1 MYLKT
6 VLFVIVSFFSDVLC
20 YDLCSET
27 RSCSFDINYSPQNIE
42 QKLVTKKVGENFE
55 YTCFGGNNKQ
65 IETKWSQYMN
75 YGNKFVLWQLH
86 SVAGYMFT
94 YKGKVYGF
102 DNNTIMSCIK
112 NYNIIEDR
120 RIIVTPAKDM
130 SITKAIIYNDSMVYD
145 TSCTGNYWLHIN
157 DKNEII
163 NKTKDNSYKASKN
176 FSYSIKLTGN
186 DFNTTLY
193 CIKFECSMD
202 KTLNKTCIRKI
213 IKTII
218 FQYHNNTIQHTENF
232 NKSSLIVPVVSV
244 VIVLIV
250 LFIFM
255 LYWKKTSISRRNN
268 SNQENLYATPNVQYA
283 ELQAMN
289 SITNRQV
296 KKDDFPY
303 SEIIGILEPKNKAS
317 EVHYEEIQ
325 RNMVLNKEEDNR
337 I

>member
-120 RIIVTPAKDM
+120 RIIVTPAK
-130 SITKAIIYNDSMVYD
+130 
-145 TSCTGNYWLHIN
+145 
-157 DKNEII
+157 E
-163 NKTKDNSYKASKN
+163 
-176 FSYSIKLTGN
+176 
-186 DFNTTLY
+186 
-193 CIKFECSMD
+193 
-202 KTLNKTCIRKI
+202 
-213 IKTII
+213 
-218 FQYHNNTIQHTENF
+218 HTENF